1 MFFCL
6 LCKDE
11 NDDDVFV
18 PIDNVNYFS
27 PNYSDKEIWVHLK
40 NTDSP
45 CEEFFFLDMEYYEK
59 IIKMFLFMR
68 KNMSDAE
75 KSIMMKSVSLD
86 SDDFN
91 LFDFF
96 SYFQGFIRKEFS
108 RLNSLQKD

>member
-1 MFFCL
+1 MFYCL

-18 PIDNVNYFS
+18 PIYNVNYFS

-40 NTDSP
+40 NADSY
-45 CEEFFFLDMEYYEK
+45 CEEFFFLNMEYYEK
-59 IIKMFLFMR
+59 IIKNLLIGR
-68 KNMSDAE
+68 KDMSDAE
-75 KSIMMKSVSLD
+75 KFIIEKFVTLD

-108 RLNSLQKD
+108 RLKSLEED